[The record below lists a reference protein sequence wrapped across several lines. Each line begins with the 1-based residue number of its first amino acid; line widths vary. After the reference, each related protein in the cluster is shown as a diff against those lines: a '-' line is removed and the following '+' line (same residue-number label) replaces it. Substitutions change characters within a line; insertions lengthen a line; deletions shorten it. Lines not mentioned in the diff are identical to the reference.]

1 MLICETIDLSRASS
15 ASAARQRRSPPPA
28 PLPVLFICGVLEAN
42 MDGWTD
48 GLKKFIDG
56 VGDAIS
62 GDGIFIEGWD
72 D

>member
-1 MLICETIDLSRASS
+1 
-15 ASAARQRRSPPPA
+15 
-28 PLPVLFICGVLEAN
+28 VLEAN

-62 GDGIFIEGWD
+62 GDGVFVEGWD

>member
-1 MLICETIDLSRASS
+1 
-15 ASAARQRRSPPPA
+15 
-28 PLPVLFICGVLEAN
+28 VLEAN

-48 GLKKFIDG
+48 GLKKFIDGDGVASPIKRVIDG